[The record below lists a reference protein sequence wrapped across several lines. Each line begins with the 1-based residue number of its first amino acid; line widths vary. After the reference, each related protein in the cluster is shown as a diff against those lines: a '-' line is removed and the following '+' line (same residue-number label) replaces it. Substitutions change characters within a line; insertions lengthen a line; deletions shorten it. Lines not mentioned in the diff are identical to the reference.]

1 MATMARAQDTSSSAR
16 EQTTTP
22 NNGPNNGEIIVT
34 GRGRSEQLQS
44 APVSVTAF
52 SAKALADAQVQDVA
66 DYISLAPNVSIVEA
80 QQAGLSFITIRG
92 ISQVRNGESPVAVV
106 TDGIQQVT
114 SRQFTQDPF
123 DVAQIEIL
131 RGPQGAL
138 YGRNA
143 IGGAIIVTTK
153 QPTNAFHE
161 SFAASYGNGSDYRI
175 QGAVSGPIVKD
186 KILFRLSGSYRNFG
200 GLLDN
205 IYLDKTA
212 DRVKDGSVKG
222 QIKVFLTDD
231 LTLDL
236 NGHYDHTAG
245 GANNYQYQPAKLIA
259 GTCFLDTSDPFGGGA
274 PDAGSVSRTY
284 CSNNRGTNTR
294 MIVDGSAKLTYTAD
308 WGTITNSIAAAHV
321 REYIGSDQFPY
332 TASAS
337 PAGLGIDGTQTQY
350 ENLSAW
356 QDEFRIASPDHG
368 RFKWMVGAY
377 YLRTDRFISSTTG
390 LDTGTGITEIRHM
403 PQYNA
408 ASNPTQTFLAD
419 NNHNDAYAFF
429 GNISYEITNRLEL
442 SAAYRFDHD
451 HRHQIISPYSSAGLP
466 AGCTTDSTAACNQK
480 TNFSKSQPK
489 VTLSY
494 KPSRNLTLFADWGI
508 GFRSG
513 QYNQSGAAEAANF
526 PGVYDLTKPET
537 AYTSEAGFKATLL
550 GGRMHVNATG
560 FYTRD
565 KNSFYFVFV
574 GAVGAQ
580 ILVNIDKSDLYGGEI
595 EADFTPFKGLTLF
608 GNYGYTQSK
617 IKNFAY
623 DQSDVGNK
631 APYVPEDSG
640 LVGAQYRFS
649 LNDHLG
655 VFSRAEMEHHGKQ
668 YWEPENSTARPA
680 FNLVNLQ
687 LGLERPGSG
696 WSLTGFV
703 RNLADKKYNA
713 EFVSGGFVQ
722 PAEPRTYG
730 IQLRTDF

>member
-1 MATMARAQDTSSSAR
+1 MAYAQDAAPAAAGQAPASDY
-16 EQTTTP
+16 
-22 NNGPNNGEIIVT
+22 GEIIVT

-44 APVSVTAF
+44 APVAVTAF
-52 SAKALADAQVQDVA
+52 SAKALADAQVKDVS
-66 DYISLAPNVSIVEA
+66 DYISLTPNVSIVEA
-80 QQAGLSFITIRG
+80 QQAGVSFITIRG

-143 IGGAIIVTTK
+143 IGGAIVITTK
-153 QPTNAFHE
+153 QPTKDFHE
-161 SFAASYGNGSDYRI
+161 SFAASYGNGADYRV
-175 QGAVSGPIVKD
+175 QGSVSGPIVAD
-186 KILFRLSGSYRNFG
+186 KVLFRLSGSYRNFG
-200 GLLDN
+200 GLLHN
-205 IYLDKTA
+205 VYLDKTA
-212 DRVKDGSVKG
+212 DRVRDGSVRG
-222 QIKVFLTDD
+222 QIKVLLTDD

-236 NGHYDHTAG
+236 NAHYDHTSG
-245 GANNYQYQPAKLIA
+245 GANNYQYQPAKLVP
-259 GTCFLDTSDPFGGGA
+259 GTCFLDTSNPFGGSP
-274 PDAGSVSRTY
+274 PDAASVSRTY

-294 MIVDGSAKLTYTAD
+294 LLIDGSAKLTYTAD

-321 REYIGSDQFPY
+321 KEYIGSDQFPY

-350 ENLSAW
+350 EDLTAW
-356 QDEFRIASPDHG
+356 QDEFRIASPDKG

-377 YLRTDRFISSTTG
+377 YLHTDRFISSTTG
-390 LDTGTGITEIRHM
+390 LDTGTGITKIRRS
-403 PQYNA
+403 PQYDA
-408 ASNPTQTFLAD
+408 ALNPTLTFLAD

-429 GNISYEITNRLEL
+429 GNLSYEITDGLDL
-442 SAAYRFDHD
+442 SAGYRFDHD
-451 HRHQIISPYSSAGLP
+451 HRRQNISPDSSAGLP
-466 AGCTTDSTAACNQK
+466 AGCTTSAPDACRRTA
-480 TNFSKSQPK
+480 NFSKSQPK
-489 VTLSY
+489 ITLSY
-494 KPSRNLTLFADWGI
+494 KANRNVTLFADWGI

-513 QYNQSGAAEAANF
+513 QYNQAGAAQAAQL
-526 PGVYDLTKPET
+526 PGVYDLTKPES
-537 AYTSEAGFKATLL
+537 AYTSEAGFKTTLL
-550 GGRMHVNATG
+550 GGRMHLNATG
-560 FYTRD
+560 FYTLD

-580 ILVNIDKSDLYGGEI
+580 ILVNIDKSELYGGEI
-595 EADFTPFKGLTLF
+595 EADFTPVRGLTLF

-617 IKNFAY
+617 IKAFAY
-623 DQSDVGNK
+623 NPANVGNK
-631 APYVPEDSG
+631 APYIPQDSG
-640 LVGAQYRFS
+640 LVGVQYRYA
-649 LNDHLG
+649 LNDRLG
-655 VFSRAEMEHHGKQ
+655 LFSRAEMEHHGKQ

-687 LGLERPGSG
+687 FGLERPHGG

-730 IQLRTDF
+730 IQLRADF